1 MLRKTVQDV
10 TQRARKSQALKQIT
24 ATHERLPF
32 SPSLNVSCVLWTA
45 DRKYKPAASKQAPV
59 ESFQDPFAKENLD
72 QDLFITQLHGTHN
85 LVLNK
90 FSIVDE
96 HVVLATV
103 DLAPQEEPLDAADFR
118 AMWTAMQEL
127 DTFAFFN
134 CGVESGASQPHKH
147 MQLMTYR
154 SMKDIMGLDTPS
166 LLYFIDQQLRA
177 HSMSQTVQLPELPFC
192 HFLHRIDVADGT
204 DSEKA
209 AADVVAIYD
218 KVLRQMNST
227 ASLKTSAQSGTS
239 SSLFVS
245 YNLLL
250 TSSFLFMIPRK
261 TEGFNGIEVNSI
273 GFIGS
278 FFVYNDKQHA
288 YLTAHDG
295 IVDLLRQVTFPPA
308 QAEQ

>member
-1 MLRKTVQDV
+1 
-10 TQRARKSQALKQIT
+10 
-24 ATHERLPF
+24 
-32 SPSLNVSCVLWTA
+32 
-45 DRKYKPAASKQAPV
+45 
-59 ESFQDPFAKENLD
+59 
-72 QDLFITQLHGTHN
+72 
-85 LVLNK
+85 
-90 FSIVDE
+90 
-96 HVVLATV
+96 
-103 DLAPQEEPLDAADFR
+103 
-118 AMWTAMQEL
+118 
-127 DTFAFFN
+127 
-134 CGVESGASQPHKH
+134 
-147 MQLMTYR
+147 
-154 SMKDIMGLDTPS
+154 
-166 LLYFIDQQLRA
+166 
-177 HSMSQTVQLPELPFC
+177 MSETVQLPELPFC
-192 HFLHRIDVADGT
+192 HFLHRINVADGT

-227 ASLKTSAQSGTS
+227 ASPKGSAQSETS
-239 SSLFVS
+239 SSLFMS

-288 YLTAHDG
+288 YLTGHDG